1 MGVEIERK
9 FVVPDPPGDLER
21 HASEQI
27 HQGYLVVS
35 GDSEVRIRSLGDERF
50 LTVKRGSGIQRA
62 ELEIEIS
69 DQQFQALWKL
79 VEGRHVTKR
88 RFYLPL
94 GTLTAEVDIYGG
106 ELDGLIT
113 ADVEFESMDA
123 GERFEP
129 PEWFGAEVTDDDR
142 FANQSLAQ
150 AARPP
155 EPAP

>member
-69 DQQFQALWKL
+69 DEQYQALWEL
-79 VEGRHVTKR
+79 VGGNHITKR
-88 RFYLPL
+88 RFYVPL
-94 GTLTAEVDIYGG
+94 GALTAEVDVYGG
-106 ELDGLIT
+106 ELEGLIT
-113 ADVEFESMDA
+113 AEVEFESMGA
-123 GERFEP
+123 GEGFEP
-129 PEWFGAEVTDDDR
+129 PGWFGAEVTDDPR

-155 EPAP
+155 EPSG